1 MAQRILRR
9 AWTGI
14 AAVALAA
21 SPAAADEQ
29 IVDGIAAQVGGD
41 IVLVS
46 EVLRMTEPTEK
57 KMSEAGISATEIA
70 KLRAEGLEQMIEWRL
85 IEQIVRQ
92 SDLAASDEEID
103 GTIESIAQENNLS
116 VDELRRSVTSHGL
129 SYSDYRAEIKRE
141 LERRKVVTGLI
152 GSKVSVVEKDVMELY
167 DQRYANQPTAG
178 EVVHVSQIVIPFGK
192 EAGRDKQTAWSDA
205 RAAAARIAAGEP
217 FETVALDVS
226 AVAASKGGDIGWLH
240 FDRLAPWMSQVL
252 DQLEPGQVSGIL
264 ELESVCT
271 LLRLIERKEYEPV
284 TYEMA
289 KPQLEEEVFERHLSR
304 EYAQWMEDLRARTYI
319 ERRGYF
325 ADAAELG
332 PADFPGTGGDELRLP

>member
-332 PADFPGTGGDELRLP
+332 PADFPGIGDEPLLP

>member
-92 SDLAASDEEID
+92 SDLTASDEEID
-103 GTIESIAQENNLS
+103 GTIQSIAQENNLS

>member
-9 AWTGI
+9 VWSGI

-21 SPAAADEQ
+21 SPSAADEQ
-29 IVDGIAAQVGGD
+29 VVDGIAAQVGSD

-57 KMSEAGISATEIA
+57 KMHEAGISATEIA

-92 SDLAASDEEID
+92 SDLTATDEEID
-103 GTIESIAQENNLS
+103 GTIQSIAQENNLS

-129 SYSDYRAEIKRE
+129 SYPDYRAEIKRE

-152 GSKVSVVEKDVMELY
+152 GSKVNVTEKDVMELY
-167 DQRYANQPTAG
+167 DQRYAKQPTAG
-178 EVVHVSQIVIPFGK
+178 EIVHVSQIVIPFGK
-192 EAGRDKQTAWSDA
+192 ETGRDKQTAWSDA

-217 FETVALDVS
+217 FEAVALDVS

-240 FDRLAPWMSQVL
+240 VDRLAPWMSQVL

-289 KPQLEEEVFERHLSR
+289 KPQLEEEVFERHLAR
-304 EYAQWMEDLRARTYI
+304 EYAQWMEDLRAKTYI

-332 PADFPGTGGDELRLP
+332 PSDFPGIGDEPLLP